1 MEGRISPPTQSETN
15 SCPECG
21 AEFEAAESLRDHFFD
36 EHLVTQPED
45 AGAAEPAPPEEPRE
59 TGQPVQPAQPA
70 QPAQPVQPEGG
81 SAVGWSL
88 HREGTDATGWSAL
101 LERTRDTSLSPRP
114 ERVADV
120 LVALLALILAGTVGS
135 VLLVVVLEVAL

>member
-36 EHLVTQPED
+36 EHLVTQPE
-45 AGAAEPAPPEEPRE
+45 GASDAEPAPPEEPRE
-59 TGQPVQPAQPA
+59 TGQPVQPV
-70 QPAQPVQPEGG
+70 QPVQPTQLEGG